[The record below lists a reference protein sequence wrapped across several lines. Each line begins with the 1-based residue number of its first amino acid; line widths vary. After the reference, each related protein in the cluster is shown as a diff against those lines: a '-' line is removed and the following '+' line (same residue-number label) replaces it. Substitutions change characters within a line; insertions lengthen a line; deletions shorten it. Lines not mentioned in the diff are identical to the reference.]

1 MAAGA
6 GRIET
11 MTVEGDNP
19 LGDGGTDTL
28 QREPLAA
35 SFARRT
41 LALDCSDGLVVGV
54 LGPWGSGKTTFVN
67 FARPE
72 LGAGSVALLD
82 FNPWM
87 FSGAEQLVESFFVE
101 LSAELKLRPDLAEV
115 GEDLASYGEAFAGL
129 GWLPVVGPWI
139 ERGRGAAKV
148 LGKYLGRRREGTQG
162 RRRKLT
168 KELRKL
174 RKPIVVILD
183 DIDRLSS
190 SEIRDIFRLVRLTA
204 SFPNVIYVVAF
215 DRKRVEQAL
224 SDEGVPGRDYL
235 EKILQVAIDLPMIS
249 REVLIREITRALDK
263 AVAGAELRE
272 LDREAWADV
281 LMEVIR
287 PLINNM
293 RDVRR
298 YAAAVH
304 TAVDTVGEQIA
315 LADLLAL
322 EAVRVF
328 LPDVYAQVQVSVEG
342 LCTPSPGFGGAARYE
357 PPQLKTSV
365 ERLIEL
371 GEAEGHSEVV
381 PALIRRLFPFARR
394 HIENNNYGPDW
405 ERAFLRD
412 RRVAHRAILDLYL
425 QRVAG
430 TRLVSF
436 AQAEEAWL
444 RMEDADAFEGYLRSV
459 PSSGREDVIASLEAY
474 EDDYRPEQV
483 LAATPVVL
491 NLGDELPDRP
501 RGLTGIDARMVVARV
516 AYRLLRSL
524 EGPETVESAAEAI
537 YPRLRSLSA
546 KHELLR
552 ILGVRED
559 SERELI
565 SAEGA
570 DELKKKWSEEVKTAA
585 PEVLAGERDL
595 ARVLHWAGEYAG
607 AAADPLT
614 VPDNPAVT
622 LAMLKSTRSESRSQ
636 SLESRAVR
644 RTPVLAWSTLESL
657 YGDEETLIARIEEL
671 KRSEVEIEDEMAKLM
686 EKYLDGWRPRDFDD
700 DDDQG

>member
-1 MAAGA
+1 MTAGA
-6 GRIET
+6 GRIEA

-19 LGDGGTDTL
+19 LDDGGTDAL

-67 FARPE
+67 FARSE
-72 LGAGSVALLD
+72 FGAGSVALLD

-168 KELRKL
+168 EELRKL
-174 RKPIVVILD
+174 PKPIVVILD

-190 SEIRDIFRLVRLTA
+190 SEIRDVFRLVRLTA
-204 SFPNVIYVVAF
+204 SFPNMIYVVAF

-249 REVLIREITRALDK
+249 QEVLIREITGALDK
-263 AVAGAELRE
+263 AMAGAELRE

-287 PLINNM
+287 PLIDNM

-342 LCTPSPGFGGAARYE
+342 LAPPAPDSAGSPAM
-357 PPQLKTSV
+357 S
-365 ERLIEL
+365 
-371 GEAEGHSEVV
+371 
-381 PALIRRLFPFARR
+381 RR
-394 HIENNNYGPDW
+394 
-405 ERAFLRD
+405 
-412 RRVAHRAILDLYL
+412 
-425 QRVAG
+425 
-430 TRLVSF
+430 
-436 AQAEEAWL
+436 
-444 RMEDADAFEGYLRSV
+444 
-459 PSSGREDVIASLEAY
+459 SS
-474 EDDYRPEQV
+474 
-483 LAATPVVL
+483 
-491 NLGDELPDRP
+491 RP
-501 RGLTGIDARMVVARV
+501 R
-516 AYRLLRSL
+516 
-524 EGPETVESAAEAI
+524 
-537 YPRLRSLSA
+537 
-546 KHELLR
+546 
-552 ILGVRED
+552 
-559 SERELI
+559 
-565 SAEGA
+565 
-570 DELKKKWSEEVKTAA
+570 
-585 PEVLAGERDL
+585 
-595 ARVLHWAGEYAG
+595 
-607 AAADPLT
+607 
-614 VPDNPAVT
+614 
-622 LAMLKSTRSESRSQ
+622 SR
-636 SLESRAVR
+636 
-644 RTPVLAWSTLESL
+644 
-657 YGDEETLIARIEEL
+657 G
-671 KRSEVEIEDEMAKLM
+671 
-686 EKYLDGWRPRDFDD
+686 
-700 DDDQG
+700 